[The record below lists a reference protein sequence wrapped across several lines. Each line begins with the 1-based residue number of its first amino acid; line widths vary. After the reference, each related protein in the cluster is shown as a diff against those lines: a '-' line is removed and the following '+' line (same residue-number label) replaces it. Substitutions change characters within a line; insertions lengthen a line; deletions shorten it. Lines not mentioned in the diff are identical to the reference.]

1 VTPEEKDTIRTRLLS
16 YFILAG
22 ATTDAVKQARN
33 RLSSLMF

>member
-1 VTPEEKDTIRTRLLS
+1 LS

-22 ATTDAVKQARN
+22 ATTEAVKQARN

>member
-1 VTPEEKDTIRTRLLS
+1 LA

-22 ATTDAVKQARN
+22 ATTEPVKQARN